1 LIACAKPWVRIW
13 RQVERK
19 LDGHCSGNLDDLFG
33 DDAVEPM
40 ARGHPA
46 RLVQIGALPDAFN
59 ALPPDVARLGAGKL
73 RDATFPR
80 LIDQMPSLTEQ
91 RTWNA

>member
-1 LIACAKPWVRIW
+1 MVTAAATSTIP
-13 RQVERK
+13 
-19 LDGHCSGNLDDLFG
+19 SGMTR
-33 DDAVEPM
+33 VEPM
-40 ARGHPA
+40 ARGHSA
-46 RLVQIGALPDAFN
+46 RLVQVAALHDPFD
-59 ALPPDVARLGAGKL
+59 ALPPKVARLGAGKL

>member
-1 LIACAKPWVRIW
+1 MVTAAATSTIS
-13 RQVERK
+13 
-19 LDGHCSGNLDDLFG
+19 SGMTR
-33 DDAVEPM
+33 VEPM

-91 RTWNA
+91 RTCNA